1 MSTSR
6 IIPQSVGIFKCLILC
21 HGVRA
26 RSRACVCASAP
37 REWICMYPRVQ
48 DLKDSP
54 SGDSCRLT
62 PALHLPSLTFPT
74 SKPFFQPSLSFVS
87 YFPLFFFL
95 LNFYIYIFFF
105 LVCGFLRR
113 VFRYFVIIRHAD
125 GNARRVASHHR
136 TTAQKQ
142 VMSGRRKSRKKNK

>member
-62 PALHLPSLTFPT
+62 PALHLPSLTFPI

-87 YFPLFFFL
+87 YFPLFFFIEFL
-95 LNFYIYIFFF
+95 YIYFFSSVWF
-105 LVCGFLRR
+105 SPSSLQVFCNYQTRR
-113 VFRYFVIIRHAD
+113 WQRSPCRIAPPHNRAKTGHVGQEKD
-125 GNARRVASHHR
+125 
-136 TTAQKQ
+136 QK
-142 VMSGRRKSRKKNK
+142 KK